1 MNVNEEVRVHSNVA
15 TCHGK
20 PNSPLWDS
28 FLTAL
33 FFQTLNRKC
42 FYFLLQLFF
51 VARSTSMIAPWW
63 WHRKEAFLQA
73 SLHVYD
79 LTMASFCMELFTEVV
94 FWHNLAFSSY
104 WFLILWNK
112 TTLIIRYFVPMDVYR
127 VKNLIRIKCVCASLS
142 PYYQLTISC
151 GWTAKNCPFRI
162 WVIFYRG
169 VLMPKLNVE
178 AEQLIWRHHIC
189 TKRNCIKIWRHQI
202 PDVGIALMLSWLQ
215 CVQWIGGQSKM
226 DWDLSGNRRTL
237 KSKVKSYKEQART
250 RATCRE
256 ISERKEHTWW
266 WLLCRNSP
274 RWEFRPSHWQQE
286 HSGLRP
292 CPALTHTYT
301 LVWQTETRVANTYK
315 HTPMTNT
322 QKHTK

>member
-1 MNVNEEVRVHSNVA
+1 
-15 TCHGK
+15 
-20 PNSPLWDS
+20 
-28 FLTAL
+28 
-33 FFQTLNRKC
+33 
-42 FYFLLQLFF
+42 
-51 VARSTSMIAPWW
+51 
-63 WHRKEAFLQA
+63 
-73 SLHVYD
+73 
-79 LTMASFCMELFTEVV
+79 
-94 FWHNLAFSSY
+94 
-104 WFLILWNK
+104 
-112 TTLIIRYFVPMDVYR
+112 
-127 VKNLIRIKCVCASLS
+127 
-142 PYYQLTISC
+142 
-151 GWTAKNCPFRI
+151 
-162 WVIFYRG
+162 
-169 VLMPKLNVE
+169 MPKLNVE

-301 LVWQTETRVANTYK
+301 LVWQTETHVANTHK
-315 HTPMTNT
+315 RTHIHTCVANRDTCGKYTQTHTHTHSCGKQRHVWQIHTNT
-322 QKHTK
+322 LLWQTHKSTQNKHLLVEVRFEESPLEKILSINYEIYSEFSTSSYLTYTQQNHMSKVPRHIRIFWFASCQSQSGPWTHDDFAFCAPPSVTLSSFTEVQK